1 MSGYFIYY
9 TEASIVCVI
18 IFGIMLGRDLF
29 SVDRQEKQIKY
40 DHALIAF
47 MLYFVSDALWA
58 AVIAGIIPKNLFT
71 VLATNFANYIFM
83 AAITY
88 SWLRYVMAV
97 EQVPNREKRITK
109 FAIQFPFIAS
119 TIALIVTYL
128 LAPRV
133 LLTED
138 LNLRPAYSA
147 FQITV
152 PCIYIVVVIIYT
164 MRRARTEESLI
175 EKKRHLFIGF
185 FPLMV
190 ILGGL
195 VQILLLSETPIFCF
209 CCAIL
214 MLVFYI
220 NSMETQISTDPLTA
234 LNNRGQLLHY
244 ISQKA
249 NLHREGRTTFVVMFD
264 INDFKAINDTYGHAE
279 GDRALILVADSLR
292 HVVKNHNAPMFLAR
306 YGGDEFILITHAADE
321 GEIEPLIGEI
331 REQIDARC
339 RAEATP
345 YRLSIGAG
353 CDALMGAE
361 DTFQKCMQRAD
372 EKLYL
377 DKARQKERFN
387 QMP

>member
-58 AVIAGIIPKNLFT
+58 AVIAGIIPKNQFT

-83 AAITY
+83 ANITY
-88 SWLRYVMAV
+88 SWLRYVMVV

-175 EKKRHLFIGF
+175 EKKG
-185 FPLMV
+185 
-190 ILGGL
+190 
-195 VQILLLSETPIFCF
+195 IF
-209 CCAIL
+209 
-214 MLVFYI
+214 
-220 NSMETQISTDPLTA
+220 SSGSS
-234 LNNRGQLLHY
+234 R
-244 ISQKA
+244 
-249 NLHREGRTTFVVMFD
+249 
-264 INDFKAINDTYGHAE
+264 
-279 GDRALILVADSLR
+279 
-292 HVVKNHNAPMFLAR
+292 
-306 YGGDEFILITHAADE
+306 
-321 GEIEPLIGEI
+321 
-331 REQIDARC
+331 
-339 RAEATP
+339 
-345 YRLSIGAG
+345 
-353 CDALMGAE
+353 
-361 DTFQKCMQRAD
+361 
-372 EKLYL
+372 
-377 DKARQKERFN
+377 
-387 QMP
+387 